1 MHTPVS
7 ISKRRNL
14 TLDRAYH
21 WATSPANFSRR
32 IIHGWLGSRKTK
44 GHGYSFARHRP
55 PPLLPSVGCM
65 KKKIPS
71 RPHGLTSLDSSPLGD
86 REAEATRDRRGGG
99 EPSQGLRPATLP
111 AVERRSPA
119 AGSPAV
125 APPPGRPCSPVRLCC
140 AASSEPPPQLLLA
153 GSLPDLAAPDA
164 RFFPASLC
172 GSLLLPGWWLAPS
185 PNSQRYAKLFPP
197 KFLTLTSEIGD
208 ELVD

>member
-1 MHTPVS
+1 MDGWDHGRP
-7 ISKRRNL
+7 
-14 TLDRAYH
+14 RAT
-21 WATSPANFSRR
+21 ASPAAP
-32 IIHGWLGSRKTK
+32 LRKLHEK
-44 GHGYSFARHRP
+44 KNPEP
-55 PPLLPSVGCM
+55 PSP
-65 KKKIPS
+65 
-71 RPHGLTSLDSSPLGD
+71 LDSSPLGD

-172 GSLLLPGWWLAPS
+172 GSLLLSGWWLAPS

>member
-1 MHTPVS
+1 MAGIAEDQGPRLQLRETS
-7 ISKRRNL
+7 
-14 TLDRAYH
+14 
-21 WATSPANFSRR
+21 TSPAAPLRR
-32 IIHGWLGSRKTK
+32 LHE
-44 GHGYSFARHRP
+44 
-55 PPLLPSVGCM
+55 
-65 KKKIPS
+65 KKILS
-71 RPHGLTSLDSSPLGD
+71 RPHGLTSLDSSPLGG

-99 EPSQGLRPATLP
+99 ELSQGLRPATLP
-111 AVERRSPA
+111 AV
-119 AGSPAV
+119 
-125 APPPGRPCSPVRLCC
+125 APPPGRPCPPVRLCC
-140 AASSEPPPQLLLA
+140 AASGEPPPQLLLA

>member
-1 MHTPVS
+1 MDGWDHGRP
-7 ISKRRNL
+7 
-14 TLDRAYH
+14 RAT
-21 WATSPANFSRR
+21 ASPAAPLRR
-32 IIHGWLGSRKTK
+32 LHEKK
-44 GHGYSFARHRP
+44 NPEP
-55 PPLLPSVGCM
+55 PSP
-65 KKKIPS
+65 
-71 RPHGLTSLDSSPLGD
+71 LDSSPLGD

-99 EPSQGLRPATLP
+99 ELSQGLRPATL
-111 AVERRSPA
+111 
-119 AGSPAV
+119 PAV

-164 RFFPASLC
+164 RRFPASLC